1 MVASSPW
8 SGVPWT
14 VFLACSQPLA
24 PASRS
29 IALFLGMYRYLRES
43 KLATVTH
50 VHAFR
55 ASVQPLGR
63 SLLFSL
69 VGHTIWRGASR
80 GGHEAPLLCVVRS
93 PTTSGHRL
101 VCRQH
106 FVREVT
112 WIVASS
118 AALALPMSA
127 LPLEHWQCQCRARR
141 GTRRRRSVIDMSH
154 GRTWPI
160 PVSRSALAGH
170 WAHVAV
176 CSALSL
182 SSTCQQCCVPAP
194 EYLRRNRT
202 RLRPRHTPGSISRMC
217 SCS

>member
-1 MVASSPW
+1 MSTRSEPQFNLSGEASS
-8 SGVPWT
+8 
-14 VFLACSQPLA
+14 
-24 PASRS
+24 
-29 IALFLGMYRYLRES
+29 
-43 KLATVTH
+43 
-50 VHAFR
+50 
-55 ASVQPLGR
+55 
-63 SLLFSL
+63 SL

-170 WAHVAV
+170 WAHVANTSGAIGLGCV
-176 CSALSL
+176 QGIHPVRSVV
-182 SSTCQQCCVPAP
+182 CVPVHDMGLTWYEHCAIGIG
-194 EYLRRNRT
+194 ERRTKQN
-202 RLRPRHTPGSISRMC
+202 L
-217 SCS
+217 